1 MIRFKIRWA
10 DGKTEYKNYQSREK
24 LQKVLFGND
33 TDLMKSQV
41 LMIEWA
47 EKGVQFIEDVRKE
60 EVHRSI
66 IGADTNP
73 FGWRK
78 QAL

>member
-10 DGKTEYKNYQSREK
+10 DGKTEYKNYMSREK
-24 LQKVLFGND
+24 LEQALFKGD
-33 TDLMKSQV
+33 KDLMKSQV
-41 LMIEWA
+41 SMLEWA
-47 EKGVQFIEDVRKE
+47 DKGVQFVEDVRKE
-60 EVHRSI
+60 EVERHI